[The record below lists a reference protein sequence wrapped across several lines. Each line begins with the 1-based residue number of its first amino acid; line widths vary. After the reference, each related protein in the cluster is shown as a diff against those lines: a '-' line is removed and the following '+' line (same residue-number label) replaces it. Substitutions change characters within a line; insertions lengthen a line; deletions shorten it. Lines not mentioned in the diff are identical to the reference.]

1 MIIKSI
7 LVEQF
12 RSFENLSF
20 KLGKRVTAIAG
31 RNATQKT
38 TLLGLLGQPFTISSK
53 EHPMYG
59 AKTIDGYN
67 FKSQFSDKFKI
78 SPNHDIIG
86 KHRWTLYFFENICEH
101 NSYSVV
107 SIARKQKGHKPT
119 LRFWNAKSRDRGA
132 GYVQIPV
139 YFLSLSRLFPI
150 GESGKTQKLSV
161 RLTNDEIAYYEK
173 NYRQILSIQSTGA
186 ESSLSIEKGSS
197 AKVFAG
203 INDGTHD
210 IYTNS
215 AGEGNISRIIIA
227 VLSFKRLKEM
237 YGNNYKGGLL
247 LIDELDATLY
257 GYSQRKLVDY
267 LLEESR
273 TYKIQIVFTTHSP
286 IVLKRV
292 NDHQEN
298 ERLKKGNIPND
309 AYESSIVYLKP
320 TYKDSG
326 ERLVVAENIYYRY
339 ELTDALN
346 DINLSV
352 GSLSDSK
359 IIIYCEDQEA
369 RAFIEFALNQI
380 IGRRYLNLMIFFEGN
395 LGWSNFVYLASK
407 KVGEFTNN
415 IVILD
420 HDVLTKTEY
429 INNQKNIVDRLDNFL
444 FLPLTIERDIF
455 RLLKEHDAYNRFV
468 RLFQN
473 SRVPHYDIC
482 FNEWT
487 GLLDEY
493 STDEVKSW
501 YKHIVDILDDR
512 TVLFDFW
519 CKENE
524 SVIHSFVNDFVRVFN
539 IIAKRRDLDR
549 IILEPNNS

>member
-1 MIIKSI
+1 MIIQSI
-7 LVEQF
+7 LVEKF

-20 KLGKRVTAIAG
+20 TLGKRITAIAG

-53 EHPMYG
+53 DSPLYG

-78 SPNHDIIG
+78 SPNYDIIG
-86 KHRWTLYFFENICEH
+86 EHKWTLNFFRNIYEH
-101 NSYSVV
+101 DSYSVV

-161 RLTNDEIAYYEK
+161 RLTNDEMVYYEK
-173 NYRQILSIQSTGA
+173 NYRQILSIQSTGT

-227 VLSFKRLKEM
+227 ILSFKRLKET
-237 YGNNYKGGLL
+237 YGKNYKGGLL

-257 GYSQRKLVDY
+257 GFSQRKLVDY
-267 LLEESR
+267 LLEASR
-273 TYKIQIVFTTHSP
+273 NYKIQIVFTTHSQ

-292 NDHQEN
+292 NDHQEC

-320 TYKDSG
+320 SYDDTGK
-326 ERLVVAENIYYRY
+326 RLIVADNLYYRY

-346 DINLSV
+346 DINLST
-352 GSLSDSK
+352 SSPADSK
-359 IIIYCEDQEA
+359 MIVYCEDQEA
-369 RAFIEFALNQI
+369 RSFIEFALNLV
-380 IGRRYLNLMIFFEGN
+380 IGTKYLNFMTFFEGN
-395 LGWSNFVYLASK
+395 LGWTNYVYLASK
-407 KVGEFTNN
+407 KVIEFTNN

-420 HDVLTKTEY
+420 HDVLLKPEY
-429 INNQKNIVDRLDNFL
+429 IDKQKSIVDTLDNFI
-444 FLPLTIERDIF
+444 FLPLTIEEDLF
-455 RLLKEHDAYNRFV
+455 KLLKEHNVYNRFALMV
-468 RLFQN
+468 QN
-473 SRVPHYDIC
+473 SRAPHYDVC

-487 GLLDEY
+487 GTLEEY
-493 STDEVKSW
+493 STDEIKSW
-501 YKHIVDILDDR
+501 YRHIVDILSDR
-512 TVLFDFW
+512 TVLFELW

-524 SVIHSFVNDFVRVFN
+524 SALLSFVHKFVYVFN
-539 IIAKRRDLDR
+539 LIAKRRNLDQ
-549 IILEPNNS
+549 IILHSDNN